1 MNAARSEQLTRLL
14 RVASVI
20 ALAIALAAL
29 LWRPSLEAEL
39 PDEAAGTLAADSA
52 LTFAP
57 LPADRAGDAQ
67 RIVEN
72 NLFATSRRPPGRR
85 YAPAT
90 DAAATPEAVGDAA
103 MAYDPAYGNDTPAL
117 LGTVIDALG
126 ARALLLTPSADSAPR
141 FYRAGDRAGA
151 YRVRRIEAG
160 RVVLDGPSGRIV
172 LQLLKPNEAR
182 P

>member
-1 MNAARSEQLTRLL
+1 MNAARTEQLTRVL
-14 RVASVI
+14 RVASVV
-20 ALAIALAAL
+20 AIAVAVAAL
-29 LWRPSLEAEL
+29 LWRPSLEAAL

-52 LTFAP
+52 LTFVP

-67 RIVEN
+67 RIVAN

-85 YAPAT
+85 YAPAN
-90 DAAATPEAVGDAA
+90 DADSTPAAVGDAG
-103 MAYDPAYGNDTPAL
+103 MAYDPMYATDAPAL

-126 ARALLLTPSADSAPR
+126 ARALILTPAVDSAPR
-141 FYRAGDRAGA
+141 FYRVGERTGA

-160 RVVLDGPSGRIV
+160 RVWLDGPSGRIV

>member
-1 MNAARSEQLTRLL
+1 MTAARSEQLTRLL
-14 RVASVI
+14 RVASVVALTI
-20 ALAIALAAL
+20 AGSAL
-29 LWRPSLEAEL
+29 LWRPALDAEL

-52 LTFAP
+52 LAFVP

-67 RIVEN
+67 RMVAN
-72 NLFATSRRPPGRR
+72 NLFAASRRPPGRR
-85 YAPAT
+85 YAPGNDAGGT
-90 DAAATPEAVGDAA
+90 PDAAGDAG
-103 MAYDPAYGNDTPAL
+103 MVFDPALAADTPTL

-126 ARALLLTPSADSAPR
+126 ARALIQAPAADSVAR
-141 FYRAGDRAGA
+141 FYRVGERVGA

>member
-20 ALAIALAAL
+20 AIAIAVAAL

-72 NLFATSRRPPGRR
+72 NLFAPSRRPPGRR
-85 YAPAT
+85 YAPT

-103 MAYDPAYGNDTPAL
+103 MVYDPAYGNDTPVL

-126 ARALLLTPSADSAPR
+126 ARALLATPPAESAPR
-141 FYRAGDRAGA
+141 FYRAGERAGA

-172 LQLLKPNEAR
+172 VQLLKPNEAR